1 MKIPFSF
8 FQKKIKEEV
17 YSTRRS
23 KESSNQHRSIVKH
36 HDRSGISFKY
46 DSAFVSRTFA
56 EVNFFDISSEHP
68 IENNVKTRKREGF
81 FFKCMPLGAFIWG
94 HITTNK
100 CK

>member
-1 MKIPFSF
+1 MLLHYENSF
-8 FQKKIKEEV
+8 LFFPKKIKEEV

-68 IENNVKTRKREGF
+68 GF